1 MAKKTLKK
9 SDVINRNKSEYDD
22 NLTKII
28 IILGIVLAMFV
39 TIYIGTALVRGEWKS
54 KDEEEKKEV
63 TIQTEEILA
72 GATFKITDKEYI
84 VLYYSFKGNDAGL
97 FDMLYSGYSTSSS
110 VKIYKV
116 NLDSGFN
123 KKYVSDKTV
132 SNRANYN
139 LAEITKIP
147 KLKTNF
153 RITRLKLDL
162 ILPISFTIIWVIL
175 IVFQIV

>member
-72 GATFKITDKEYI
+72 GSTFKITDKEYI
-84 VLYYSFKGNDAGL
+84 VL
-97 FDMLYSGYSTSSS
+97 
-110 VKIYKV
+110 
-116 NLDSGFN
+116 
-123 KKYVSDKTV
+123 
-132 SNRANYN
+132 
-139 LAEITKIP
+139 
-147 KLKTNF
+147 
-153 RITRLKLDL
+153 
-162 ILPISFTIIWVIL
+162 
-175 IVFQIV
+175 

>member
-9 SDVINRNKSEYDD
+9 RDVINRNKSEYDD

-72 GATFKITDKEYI
+72 GSTFKITDKEYI

-123 KKYVSDKTV
+123 KKYVSDKNVNSKPSKISDLKVKDPTLIRIKDKKV
-132 SNRANYN
+132 VKFISSKS
-139 LAEITKIP
+139 EIQKY
-147 KLKTNF
+147 LNN
-153 RITRLKLDL
+153 
-162 ILPISFTIIWVIL
+162 
-175 IVFQIV
+175 